1 MILTKEFN
9 FWDLVLVLIGLIP
22 VYLDDGFSINYS
34 FVLIPFFSRNIKL
47 KVYNDFLIYSSCF
60 FIIYF
65 CSFIY
70 VNIFLPEKL
79 DRSLISFLL
88 FMSPFL
94 WGACEINKKFYTAL
108 LLGILVFS
116 LSFSFWQIF
125 TVLKN
130 LLFLNL
136 SDFYSLKNIVG
147 SNRISFILV
156 IAFFISRRLIK
167 GKFLFLSKTL
177 LTLGVLLTFSRAAL
191 LTFIVAI
198 LFELFLKKKLFKPKT
213 IILTSLS
220 PILFGL
226 FLYYLI
232 PGGEEIITFFYERII
247 ERFIGNSYSITS
259 NTTSEGIRLETWA
272 NMIRYLVDNFL
283 LFTGTGYLGP
293 WILSNI
299 QVSSSHNQFM
309 DVLFRS
315 GIIGATL
322 LYIPLIQFMLSK
334 RRVVELRVI
343 VFILLFYGLFHESF
357 KETQGA
363 FLLAIIFSIL
373 FNPIKKINYE
383 RTESLH

>member
-1 MILTKEFN
+1 MN
-9 FWDLVLVLIGLIP
+9 FKKDYDVWDVILVLIGLIP

-34 FVLIPFFSRNIKL
+34 FVLIPFFSGNIKL
-47 KVYNDFLIYSSCF
+47 KVYNNFLIYLACF
-60 FIIYF
+60 FLMYF

-70 VNIFLPEKL
+70 VNAFLPEKL

-94 WGACEINKKFYTAL
+94 WGAFEINIRFYRAL

-116 LSFSFWQIF
+116 LSFSFWQIY

-136 SDFYSLKNIVG
+136 SDFYSLKDIVG
-147 SNRISFILV
+147 SNRISFILIFAYFITRPLV
-156 IAFFISRRLIK
+156 KGKVLFISKMI
-167 GKFLFLSKTL
+167 
-177 LTLGVLLTFSRAAL
+177 LTLGILLTFSRAAL

-198 LFELFLKKKLFKPKT
+198 LFELFLKKKLFKPQT
-213 IILTSLS
+213 IIITSLS

-226 FLYYLI
+226 LLYYLI
-232 PGGEEIITFFYERII
+232 PGGEELITFFYERII
-247 ERFIGNSYSITS
+247 ERFTGNSYSITS

-315 GIIGATL
+315 GIIGIAL
-322 LYIPLIQFMLSK
+322 VYIPLIQFMFSK
-334 RRVVELRVI
+334 RRIVELRII

-363 FLLAIIFSIL
+363 LLLAIIFSMF
-373 FNPIKKINYE
+373 FNPIKKINHE
-383 RTESLH
+383 RTESLY